1 MAANAPEYL
10 RRTNGPRLL
19 TLDSL
24 MSERHA
30 SWLELFFD
38 LVFVLA
44 VAQVAKILADNTDL
58 FGVLRYIVLFIPVW
72 WSWVGYT
79 YYADRFEG
87 TAPVGSFP
95 PNRIPM

>member
-44 VAQVAKILADNTDL
+44 SRK
-58 FGVLRYIVLFIPVW
+58 
-72 WSWVGYT
+72 
-79 YYADRFEG
+79 
-87 TAPVGSFP
+87 
-95 PNRIPM
+95 